1 MLEVLSRDLAIPL
14 MLLLQLTEQLAWE
27 VNSASDLVQEL
38 LRLMKRICTHGVNLI
53 RDFVNGVPACAV
65 SERLG

>member
-27 VNSASDLVQEL
+27 VNSASALVQEL
-38 LRLMKRICTHGVNLI
+38 LQLMKRTCTHSVNLI
-53 RDFVNGVPACAV
+53 RDFVDGVPAYTV